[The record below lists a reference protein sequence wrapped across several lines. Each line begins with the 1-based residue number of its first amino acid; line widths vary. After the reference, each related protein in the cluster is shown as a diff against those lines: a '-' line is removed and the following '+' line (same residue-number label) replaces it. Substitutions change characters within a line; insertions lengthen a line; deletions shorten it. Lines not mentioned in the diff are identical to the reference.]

1 MNTQNPA
8 ESWAPVPGL
17 EGLYEVSDQ
26 GRVRTLP
33 RLITTTSGARY
44 YRPSQPRVLSPSVHR
59 TTGEHYFTATV
70 NKTQS
75 RRLIKTTVLEAHRGS
90 APAGH
95 VAHRLA
101 GPVTDNRLENLRWIP
116 REQAVRRQRE
126 ARTRCKWGH
135 ELTEAN
141 LTPVH
146 AVHGTR
152 ACLACTRAYGE
163 RRQAGMDRSHHQ
175 AVSDRHYAAICA
187 GLAPLAQRRPGYCL
201 RGHKVT
207 PANTRTASNGKTTCL
222 ACYLARVR
230 IPKQDTPE
238 RKRAVAELADQVYA
252 AGGVLPPLP
261 PRDKCNRGHRL
272 TGPNLMPSA
281 LARGKRSCLA
291 CNRGNVLYR
300 SRVRRGA
307 ICADPELLE
316 EIIAAKYREIVNSGA

>member
-8 ESWAPVPGL
+8 ETWAPVPGL
-17 EGLYEVSDQ
+17 KGLYEVSDQ

-44 YRPSQPRVLSPSVHR
+44 YRPSQPRPLSPSVHR

-152 ACLACTRAYGE
+152 ACLACTRAYRE
-163 RRQAGMDRSHHQ
+163 
-175 AVSDRHYAAICA
+175 
-187 GLAPLAQRRPGYCL
+187 RRPGYCL
-201 RGHKVT
+201 RGHKMT

-272 TGPNLMPSA
+272 AGPNLMPSA

-307 ICADPELLE
+307 ICADPALLE
-316 EIIAAKYREIVNSGA
+316 EVIEAKYREIVSSGA